1 MTLGSLEGLEE
12 SEDPDAM
19 AAHVLSQLEDSTSN
33 ELLTAGDAFPQTR
46 KFKDPEAP
54 PKAFTSTEPESFT
67 IVPPIV
73 PNPNDYEY
81 LPGHFVARR
90 ILDIDS
96 SAANKPLYT
105 VRLQSG
111 ERETVSSL
119 KCFQLLMDSADCH
132 FPLLQMTH
140 IRFMDL
146 ENSDKALD
154 QYNQD
159 SGSDDDIM
167 LVGQRPISYRH
178 LHGGDG
184 PASDDSYSGTRTRR
198 NLNRSATRGRYSGF
212 FQNDPSSGDS
222 EESSADELTGARP
235 HTRNLRQG
243 ARRAGK
249 RVLRRWPRQG
259 IRSSRS
265 SSLDKYSS
273 PAQPTRVSARDR
285 KSLRQNLRERH
296 EDDVSEIA
304 SDAPK
309 KQRYTGAR
317 ETFRITSHDDEF
329 RQRHFACCDTCS
341 YYEDDSVKGPLVFCQ
356 GCSTSYHQTC
366 LGPRNSREH
375 LVTKIDEGHF
385 ILQCRRC
392 LGIAHQKHDISPHLG
407 ECANCHEPG
416 PMSQPLR
423 RRLTAK
429 EEQQQ
434 RVANDGLD
442 PVTPVD
448 MTRVNN
454 IDNLLFRCTG
464 CHRGFHVEC
473 LKPMTG
479 TDTFDNFS
487 DYSVHWQCSDC
498 SNAPGDIQEI
508 LAWRLLEPES
518 MGSNIPHSEIIPE
531 VKKEYLIKWKR
542 KSYFRVAWKRG
553 DWVYCISNHTTR
565 RSFFMSDSARK
576 PTWTTE
582 DAVSEDKLRVD
593 IIFEV
598 VYRENTAEKDKSNPE
613 MVKEAYV
620 KYKGLDYEDTVWEK
634 PPEPH
639 EAADKDRWEDFT
651 AAFNDWLARGDIT
664 TPDQDKLN
672 ERLALI
678 RTQDFEQDLV
688 MHTQSDLISGGDLM
702 AYQLDGVNWLY
713 YMFIRQ
719 QNAILADDMGLGKTI
734 QVIGLLTS
742 LIQKH
747 SCWPFLVVCPNSTV
761 PNWRREIKNWA
772 PSLQVVTYFGTQY
785 SRQMA
790 RDYEMF
796 PQGGR
801 DLHCHVVIASYESM
815 IDDNTTRVLNKVPW
829 VGLVVDE
836 GQRLKNDRSQLYE
849 KLSRMKFGFKVLLT
863 GTPLQN
869 NIRELFNL
877 LQFLDRDKNAEELE
891 EEYSSLD
898 SEKIRTLH
906 ELIRPFFLRRTK
918 AEVLPFL
925 PPMVQIIVPVS
936 MSLVQKKLYKSI
948 LGKNP
953 QLIRAIVKKQS
964 GQIRKQDRHNL
975 NNILMQLRKCLCHPF
990 IYNRAIEEY
999 TSDSEVAQR
1008 HLVEASGKLRLL
1020 NLMLPRLQERGHR
1033 VLIFSQFLEN
1043 LDVVEDFLHGLGLEY
1058 GRLDGRLSAKD
1069 KQQQI
1074 DQFNQPGST
1083 LFAFLLS
1090 TRSGGVGINLAT
1102 ADTVII
1108 MDPDFNPK
1116 QDMQALSRAHRIG
1129 QQKTVLVFHL
1139 TTRAS
1144 VEEKIML
1151 KGKKKLALDHVLI
1164 ERMEAEEDEEDL
1176 ESILQHGAASL
1187 FDNDDSG
1194 DIHYDLPSIDK
1205 LLDRSQIEKAEQ
1217 SATDDSGPTDQPKF
1231 NFARVWQND
1240 RGTLEEV
1247 AEEAEEITPA
1257 DVTAWEEILRERERD
1272 AIEEAHL
1279 KYEGLGRGKRKRATI
1294 NYQNIREEEAGDRE
1308 IPESSP
1314 VKRQGKSRR
1323 NDDSDVE
1330 FREGEAESDSAD
1342 DEDPGADPMA
1352 MDLHSETPPRPKAR
1366 PFERVQVPPHTM
1378 PSHLDGAM
1386 DPRPYMQTGP
1396 KCLAC
1401 GEPHYPGACPS
1412 KRAGVEHCPLCG
1424 LAHFGKRR
1432 ACPHLQLP
1440 TQIHRMLEALSE
1452 SKEDPKLVAMA
1463 TKYLRGILTSDAQR
1477 QRLKSTMAAGAVQ
1490 HSGPSQRA
1498 TASFLQAPPTSASVP
1513 TRVAQQDLP
1522 PAAQHLGGE
1531 PAYYD
1536 FTGPDSSIVVSNHT
1550 KPSPVPTSTELV
1562 TKQLP
1567 PQ

>member
-1 MTLGSLEGLEE
+1 MTFGHPEGIEE
-12 SEDPDAM
+12 LKDPDAM
-19 AAHVLSQLEDSTSN
+19 AAHVLSQHEDPASY
-33 ELLTAGDAFPQTR
+33 ELPTARDTAPRTR
-46 KFKDPEAP
+46 NTKDPEAP
-54 PKAFTSTEPESFT
+54 RKAPRSTEPSSFK
-67 IVPPIV
+67 IVPPAV
-73 PNPNDYEY
+73 SNPNDYEY

-96 SAANKPLYT
+96 STAKEPLYT

-111 ERETVSSL
+111 ERET
-119 KCFQLLMDSADCH
+119 
-132 FPLLQMTH
+132 MTH
-140 IRFMDL
+140 NRFMDL
-146 ENSDKALD
+146 GNSTKALD
-154 QYNQD
+154 QYTQD

-167 LVGQRPISYRH
+167 LVGQRPLSYRP
-178 LHGGDG
+178 LHAGDG
-184 PASDDSYSGTRTRR
+184 PASDGSYSDTRTRHTRTRR
-198 NLNRSATRGRYSGF
+198 NLSRPAARGGYLGF
-212 FQNDPSSGDS
+212 YQNDPSSRDS
-222 EESSADELTGARP
+222 EESSTDELTDARL
-235 HTRNLRQG
+235 HTRKPRQG

-249 RVLRRWPRQG
+249 RGLRRGPRPG
-259 IRSSRS
+259 LRSTRPS
-265 SSLDKYSS
+265 SSDEYS
-273 PAQPTRVSARDR
+273 PLAKATRVSARDR
-285 KSLRQNLRERH
+285 KSLRQNLRERY
-296 EDDVSEIA
+296 EDDVSEFA
-304 SDAPK
+304 SDTPK
-309 KQRYTGAR
+309 KQKYTGAK
-317 ETFRITSHDDEF
+317 ETFQITSHDDEF

-392 LGIAHQKHDISPHLG
+392 LGVAHKKHDMSPHLG
-407 ECANCHEPG
+407 ECANCHELG
-416 PMSQPLR
+416 PMSRPLR
-423 RRLTAK
+423 QRLTSK

-434 RVANDGLD
+434 RVANYGMD

-448 MTRVNN
+448 RTRVNN

-473 LKPMTG
+473 LKPMTNI
-479 TDTFDNFS
+479 DTFDNFS
-487 DYSVHWQCSDC
+487 DYSVHWQCNEC

-508 LAWRLLEPES
+508 LAWRLIERES

-542 KSYFRVAWKRG
+542 KSYFRVAWMPG
-553 DWVYCISNHTTR
+553 DWVYCISSPTTR
-565 RSFFMSDSARK
+565 RSFLMSDSARK

-593 IIFEV
+593 VVFEV
-598 VYRENTAEKDKSNPE
+598 TYRENTVEKDKSNPE

-620 KYKGLDYEDTVWEK
+620 KYKGLNYEDTVWEK
-634 PPEPH
+634 PPEPNK
-639 EAADKDRWEDFT
+639 ADDKDRWADFST
-651 AAFNDWLARGDIT
+651 AFNDWLARGDISI
-664 TPDQDKLN
+664 PDRNKLN

-678 RTQDFEQDLV
+678 RTKDFEQDLV
-688 MHTQSDLISGGDLM
+688 MHTQSDMITGGDLM

-713 YMFIRQ
+713 YMFVRQ

-734 QVIGLLTS
+734 QVIGLLTA

-772 PSLQVVTYFGTQY
+772 PSLQVATYFGTQY

-815 IDDNTTRVLNKVPW
+815 IDDDTKRVLNKVPW
-829 VGLVVDE
+829 AGLVVDE

-849 KLSRMKFGFKVLLT
+849 KLCRMKFDFKVLLS

-891 EEYSSLD
+891 KEYSSLD
-898 SEKIRTLH
+898 SGKIRTLH

-953 QLIRAIVKKQS
+953 QLIRAIVKKQT

-999 TSDSEVAQR
+999 TSDSVLAQR

-1043 LDVVEDFLHGLGLEY
+1043 LDVVEDFLHGLGLKY

-1074 DQFNQPGST
+1074 DQFNQPGSPI
-1083 LFAFLLS
+1083 FAFLLS

-1164 ERMEAEEDEEDL
+1164 ERMEADEDEEDL

-1187 FDNDDSG
+1187 FDDDDSA

-1205 LLDRSQIEKAEQ
+1205 LLDRSQVEKKEQ
-1217 SATDDSGPTDQPKF
+1217 SSTNDSRSTEQPKF

-1247 AEEAEEITPA
+1247 AEETEEIIPA
-1257 DVTAWEEILRERERD
+1257 DVAAWEKILRERERD
-1272 AIEEAHL
+1272 ANEEEYSKL
-1279 KYEGLGRGKRKRATI
+1279 EGLGRGKRKRATV
-1294 NYQNIREEEAGDRE
+1294 NYQTTREEGAEDHD
-1308 IPESSP
+1308 ILESSP
-1314 VKRQGKSRR
+1314 VKRRGKSHR

-1330 FREGEAESDSAD
+1330 FREGRPESESAD
-1342 DEDPGADPMA
+1342 DEDAGANPMD

-1366 PFERVQVPPHTM
+1366 PFERVQMPPNAI
-1378 PSHLDGAM
+1378 PSSLDGAL
-1386 DPRPYMQTGP
+1386 DPHPYLQAGP
-1396 KCLAC
+1396 TCLAC
-1401 GEPHYPGACPS
+1401 GQPHYPGACPL
-1412 KRAGVEHCPLCG
+1412 KQAGVEHCPLCG

-1432 ACPHLQLP
+1432 ACPHLQSP
-1440 TQIHRMLEALSE
+1440 TQIHRMLDALSK

-1463 TKYLRGILTSDAQR
+1463 TKYLRVIFTSEAQR
-1477 QRLKSTMAAGAVQ
+1477 QRLKAAMAAGAVQ
-1490 HSGPSQRA
+1490 HPGPTQRA
-1498 TASFLQAPPTSASVP
+1498 TSSSLQAPPMSAFVP
-1513 TRVAQQDLP
+1513 ARVPQQGLP
-1522 PAAQHLGGE
+1522 PAAQHLGGAS
-1531 PAYYD
+1531 AYID
-1536 FTGPDSSIVVSNHT
+1536 LTGPDSSIRASNNT
-1550 KPSPVPTSTELV
+1550 NPSPAPTSTESI

>member
-1 MTLGSLEGLEE
+1 
-12 SEDPDAM
+12 M
-19 AAHVLSQLEDSTSN
+19 AARELSQLAYSALD
-33 ELLTAGDAFPQTR
+33 ELHTAKNVVPQTR
-46 KFKDPEAP
+46 ESKGREAP
-54 PKAFTSTEPESFT
+54 QEAFTSTGSETFK

-81 LPGHFVARR
+81 LPGHFAVRR
-90 ILDIDS
+90 ILEIDS
-96 SAANKPLYT
+96 SNAERPLYT

-111 ERETVSSL
+111 ECET
-119 KCFQLLMDSADCH
+119 
-132 FPLLQMTH
+132 MTFN
-140 IRFMDL
+140 RFMDL
-146 ENSDKALD
+146 ENSTKALD

-159 SGSDDDIM
+159 SDSDDDIM
-167 LVGQRPISYRH
+167 LIGRRPVSSKLFH
-178 LHGGDG
+178 AGDG
-184 PASDDSYSGTRTRR
+184 PASDDAYSDIRTRR
-198 NLNRSATRGRYSGF
+198 KRSAIRGRYSEF
-212 FQNDPSSGDS
+212 FQTEPSSTDR
-222 EESSADELTGARP
+222 EESSADEITDALP

-249 RVLRRWPRQG
+249 RGLRRRPRQSL
-259 IRSSRS
+259 RSSRS
-265 SSLDKYSS
+265 SSSDDYS
-273 PAQPTRVSARDR
+273 PTVKPTRVSARDR

-296 EDDVSEIA
+296 EDDVSELA

-309 KQRYTGAR
+309 KQRYTGAK
-317 ETFRITSHDDEF
+317 EIFQIISHDDVF
-329 RQRHFACCDTCS
+329 RQRHFACCDSCS

-366 LGPRNSREH
+366 LGPRHSREH
-375 LVTKIDEGHF
+375 LVIKIGDGHF

-392 LGIAHQKHDISPHLG
+392 LGISHQKHDISPHLG
-407 ECANCHEPG
+407 KCANCHEPG

-423 RRLTAK
+423 QRLTAK

-434 RVANDGLD
+434 RVANDGVD

-473 LKPMTG
+473 LKPMA
-479 TDTFDNFS
+479 DIEKFDNFS
-487 DYSVHWQCSDC
+487 DYSVHWQCQDC
-498 SNAPGDIQEI
+498 SNAPGEIQEI
-508 LAWRLLEPES
+508 LAWRLLERES
-518 MGSNIPHSEIIPE
+518 MGSNIPHSEIVPE

-553 DWVYCISNHTTR
+553 DWVYCVSNPTTR

-593 IIFEV
+593 IVFEV
-598 VYRENTAEKDKSNPE
+598 AYREDTAEKDKSNPE

-620 KYKGLDYEDTVWEK
+620 KYKGLNYEDTVWEK
-634 PPEPH
+634 PPDPN
-639 EAADKDRWEDFT
+639 EAIDKDRWKDFST
-651 AAFNDWLARGDIT
+651 AFNDWLVRGDIAI
-664 TPDQDKLN
+664 PDQNKLN

-713 YMFIRQ
+713 YMFVKQ

-734 QVIGLLTS
+734 QVIGLLTV

-772 PSLQVVTYFGTQY
+772 PSLQVVTYFGSRY

-796 PQGGR
+796 PRGGKN
-801 DLHCHVVIASYESM
+801 LHCHVVIASYESM
-815 IDDNTTRVLNKVPW
+815 IDDDTTRVLNKVPW
-829 VGLVVDE
+829 AGLVVDE

-849 KLSRMKFGFKVLLT
+849 KLCRMKFGFKLLLT

-877 LQFLDRDKNAEELE
+877 LQFLDRDKNAEKLE

-898 SEKIRTLH
+898 SEKIRALH

-953 QLIRAIVKKQS
+953 QLIRAIVKKQT
-964 GQIRKQDRHNL
+964 GQIRRQDRHNL

-999 TSDSEVAQR
+999 TSDADKAQR

-1043 LDVVEDFLHGLGLEY
+1043 LDVVEDFLHGLGLNY

-1069 KQQQI
+1069 KQQQT
-1074 DQFNQPGST
+1074 DQFNQPNSPM
-1083 LFAFLLS
+1083 FAFLLS

-1129 QQKTVLVFHL
+1129 QQKPVLVFHL

-1164 ERMEAEEDEEDL
+1164 DRMEADEDEENL

-1187 FDNDDSG
+1187 FDDDDSG
-1194 DIHYDLPSIDK
+1194 DIHYDLPSIDR
-1205 LLDRSQIEKAEQ
+1205 LLDRSQAEKAEQ
-1217 SATDDSGPTDQPKF
+1217 SATTDSGPTEQPKF

-1247 AEEAEEITPA
+1247 AEETEEITAA

-1272 AIEEAHL
+1272 ANEEAHSNI
-1279 KYEGLGRGKRKRATI
+1279 EGLGRGKRKRAMI
-1294 NYQNIREEEAGDRE
+1294 NYQSTREEEVGDRE

-1314 VKRQGKSRR
+1314 VKQRGKSRS

-1330 FREGEAESDSAD
+1330 FQEGGPESDSAD
-1342 DEDPGADPMA
+1342 DEDAGADPM
-1352 MDLHSETPPRPKAR
+1352 DLDLNSGTPPRPKAR
-1366 PFERVQVPPHTM
+1366 PFERVQVPPHAM
-1378 PSHLDGAM
+1378 PSHFDGAM
-1386 DPRPYMQTGP
+1386 DAQSYMQTGR

-1401 GEPHYPGACPS
+1401 GEPHYPGLCPL

-1432 ACPHLQLP
+1432 ACPHLQSP
-1440 TQIHRMLEALSE
+1440 IQIQRMLEALSQ

-1477 QRLKSTMAAGAVQ
+1477 QRLKAGMAAGAVLQ
-1490 HSGPSQRA
+1490 PGSAQGA
-1498 TASFLQAPPTSASVP
+1498 TASTLHAPPTSTSVSA
-1513 TRVAQQDLP
+1513 RVPQLGLP
-1522 PAAQHLGGE
+1522 RAAQHLGGE
-1531 PAYYD
+1531 PAHYD
-1536 FTGPDSSIVVSNHT
+1536 VTGPDSSIVVSNNT
-1550 KPSPVPTSTELV
+1550 KASPVRTSTGPV

-1567 PQ
+1567 LQ